1 MGTNTD
7 IGFNNNSNSET
18 TGAPT
23 ISYHEII
30 SQLNPAV
37 IPRVTAIANM
47 GWCERAAYDISF
59 FGVAKLPFHSLHM
72 IQYPPH
78 EQLEIVGRT

>member
-7 IGFNNNSNSET
+7 TGFNNNSNSEI
-18 TGAPT
+18 TGVPT

-30 SQLNPAV
+30 RQLNPAV

-47 GWCERAAYDISF
+47 GWCERAAYDEF
-59 FGVAKLPFHSLHM
+59 
-72 IQYPPH
+72 
-78 EQLEIVGRT
+78 